1 MLVSICIIIIL
12 IYLILIG
19 WLNNGFNKIKDF
31 KLQDLKPKTKFSIVI
46 PFRNEAENLTAL
58 LKSIDNLNY
67 PNSHFEVILVDD
79 ESEDT
84 SVEIINKV
92 LDTFRQKSRNT
103 RTDIITI
110 INNNRTSD
118 SPKKDAITSAIKIA
132 KYNWIITTDAD
143 CTLPKYWLDSY
154 DEFIQTN
161 NTLAIAGPVKFTGL
175 SSFFTRFQILDTLSL
190 QGATIGSFG
199 IKKPLMCN
207 GANFA
212 YSKKGFEQV
221 NGFEDNNRIASGD
234 DVFLLQKLSEKDI
247 SKIHF
252 LKSEN
257 AIVTTRVTN
266 GFTEYLQQRLRWASK
281 TTNYKYWFP
290 KFLGLIVLL
299 TNLVIVSVIPLYI
312 LEILQGKTAV
322 LLFLIK
328 FSIDLLLIFKTAR
341 FYKQEPV
348 LLSYVFASFIYP
360 FITIYITAILPFLSF
375 KWKGRTFKR

>member
-175 SSFFTRFQILDTLSL
+175 SSFFTRFQILDSLSL

-299 TNLVIVSVIPLYI
+299 TNLVMVSVIPLYI

-341 FYKQEPV
+341 FYKQESV

>member
-299 TNLVIVSVIPLYI
+299 TNLVMVSVIPLYI

-341 FYKQEPV
+341 FYKQESV

>member
-1 MLVSICIIIIL
+1 MLASICIIIVL
-12 IYLILIG
+12 TYLILIS

-31 KLQDLKPKTKFSIVI
+31 TLQDLEPRTKFSVII
-46 PFRNEAENLTAL
+46 PFRNEAENLPIL
-58 LKSIDNLNY
+58 LKSIENLNY

-79 ESEDT
+79 ESEDA
-84 SVEIINKV
+84 SLKVIEI
-92 LDTFRQKSRNT
+92 FRQKTRNNSSQHIK
-103 RTDIITI
+103 IIK
-110 INNNRTSD
+110 NHRTSN
-118 SPKKDAITSAIKIA
+118 SPKKDAIATAIKIV
-132 KYNWIITTDAD
+132 KYDWIITTDAD
-143 CTLPKYWLDSY
+143 CVLSKYWLDSY
-154 DEFIQTN
+154 DEFIQSHKAS
-161 NTLAIAGPVKFTGL
+161 AIAGPVKFTGF

-212 YSKKGFEQV
+212 YSKNGFEQV
-221 NGFEDNNRIASGD
+221 NGYEGNDNIASGD
-234 DVFLLQKLSEKDI
+234 DVFLLQKLLEKDNL
-247 SKIHF
+247 KVYF

-281 TTNYKYWFP
+281 TTSYKSLFP

-299 TNLVIVSVIPLYI
+299 TNLVMVSVIPLYI

-360 FITIYITAILPFLSF
+360 FITIYITVILPFLSF

>member
-132 KYNWIITTDAD
+132 KYNWIIATDAD

-154 DEFIQTN
+154 DEFIQSHKAS
-161 NTLAIAGPVKFTGL
+161 AIAGPVKFTGL

-221 NGFEDNNRIASGD
+221 NGYEGNDNIASGD
-234 DVFLLQKLSEKDI
+234 DVFLLQKLLEKDN
-247 SKIHF
+247 SKVYF

-281 TTNYKYWFP
+281 TTSYKSLFP

-299 TNLVIVSVIPLYI
+299 TNLVMVSVIPLYI

>member
-299 TNLVIVSVIPLYI
+299 TNLVMVSVIPLYI

-341 FYKQEPV
+341 FYKQESV

-360 FITIYITAILPFLSF
+360 FITIYITVILPFLSF

>member
-46 PFRNEAENLTAL
+46 PFRNEAENLKAL

-299 TNLVIVSVIPLYI
+299 TNLVMVSVIPLYI

-341 FYKQEPV
+341 FYKQESV